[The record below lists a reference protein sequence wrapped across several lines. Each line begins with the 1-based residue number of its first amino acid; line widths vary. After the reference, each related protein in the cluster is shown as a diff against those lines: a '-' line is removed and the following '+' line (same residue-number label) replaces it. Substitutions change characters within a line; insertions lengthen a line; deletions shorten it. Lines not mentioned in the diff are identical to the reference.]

1 MGKASDFL
9 LEFTKELKERSAL
22 PKHIELSRIGP
33 VHMASIYDE
42 LRSAVVTDSIMTGM
56 DVDHDLAIIKGLVE
70 MTERQ
75 AFAEGKRAGLAS
87 CQTARSDG
95 FAAYPVRAHKNSAE
109 LARRNA
115 HCEAI
120 ERFVWASWWDDSS
133 LGHVM
138 ETVTANSGL
147 VSIALLQA
155 LQKIVSLKEVV
166 RISPHARGA
175 PGVAV
180 AIYFAFLDPIGV
192 ISGGAAGPKD
202 DLESI
207 NFRALCELSR
217 HALAVNRIRQGKGTP
232 NTFYEER
239 LAYFAQTEAGTKL
252 AQSRLNSVG
261 TGLVSLPPLLI
272 DEVVPHALSD
282 LVVVHRC
289 YFQNQPPF
297 VGGSLERLCL

>member
-1 MGKASDFL
+1 MGKASDFML
-9 LEFTKELKERSAL
+9 DFAKELKERSAL
-22 PKHIELSRIGP
+22 PKHIELSRLGP

-42 LRSAVVTDSIMTGM
+42 IRSEIITESITTGM
-56 DVDHDLAIIKGLVE
+56 DVDPDVAVLKGLVE
-70 MTERQ
+70 RIESR
-75 AFAEGKRAGLAS
+75 AFSEGRRAGLTS
-87 CQTARSDG
+87 CETARSDG

-115 HCEAI
+115 HCEAV
-120 ERFVWASWWDDSS
+120 ERFVWASWWDSPS
-133 LGHVM
+133 FGHDI
-138 ETVTANSGL
+138 ETVTKNSGTA
-147 VSIALLQA
+147 SIALFQA
-155 LQKIVSLKEVV
+155 LQKIISLKEVV
-166 RISPHARGA
+166 RISPHATGA

-252 AQSRLNSVG
+252 AQCRLNFVG